1 METITQALERVTK
14 DLGAIKSTEELEAY
28 IKELP
33 EVLKSNGLLRGLFD
47 KRRKYLLQLE
57 TY

>member
-1 METITQALERVTK
+1 METVSHALIRITGEV
-14 DLGAIKSTEELEAY
+14 GAIKSTEELEAY